1 MQHHQEVLY
10 ERRDRYRG
18 EVLTDR
24 GLSGG
29 VGRDELAEVVRVV
42 RRPPAEWAPHL
53 RAATAR
59 LVPWWFVEPE
69 SPRRL

>member
-1 MQHHQEVLY
+1 M
-10 ERRDRYRG
+10 

-59 LVPWWFVEPE
+59 LVPLVV
-69 SPRRL
+69 R